1 MSDRAFVD
9 TNILVYAHDNTAG
22 SKHEKA
28 RALVQQLWADRSGV
42 LSTQVLQELY
52 VSLRKARNPMP
63 AAEARHV
70 VADYLRWEVVV
81 NNGDSVVEAAELE
94 TRYRISFWD
103 ALIVQAASTSGVE
116 ILYSEDLSAGQAYG
130 SVRVVNPLRAVRPS
144 E

>member
-28 RALVQQLWADRSGV
+28 RALVERLWADRSGV

-63 AAEARHV
+63 AAEARQV

-81 NNGDSVVEAAELE
+81 NNGDSVVEAILTADSDGRGSNCTPRSGSSNLR
-94 TRYRISFWD
+94 T
-103 ALIVQAASTSGVE
+103 AS
-116 ILYSEDLSAGQAYG
+116 
-130 SVRVVNPLRAVRPS
+130 
-144 E
+144 